1 MINIEKLHKMYE
13 GIIDGSELLTKDLRS
28 FGFSKREINEL
39 LSKKILVRVQKGI
52 YDLTTVDNL
61 FLYGIDLKNNGDRQ
75 RGLQCIKK
83 CYEIDPTHIKVC
95 LRLFKEAL
103 LDENVEESISY
114 IKEIDVND
122 FINDGNYF
130 NNTMFKLYLYL
141 LNKITELP
149 SEYKRVASALT
160 YDDVVLSATKNP
172 YHEKKSNLELENE
185 LRKAIFNNQYDLAIK
200 LLTDIKQ
207 KRIENDIRFLI
218 LLILLKELKSKYKLI
233 EEKCQLLRQD
243 GGIILLDGDNVNEEV
258 KDYIKGNYEDI
269 IAFEIGDTNNHKL
282 VLRYTSKKLNIFYTK
297 YFSEGIELFRQKKYR
312 ESIEHFKKLLSVGA
326 PYSNVYN
333 FIGLSYLGINEP
345 KNAIPYLIV
354 TTELNKN
361 EQEPYKGKYDY
372 TGLVNMIE
380 TRIKDAIDLKQNP
393 RLSTT
398 HSLDRI
404 NDYIILTGL
413 DVERACKELGLTE
426 KEIAIAL
433 LTYAKEYFV
442 RGNIKKGEEYISIYL
457 QKKTSSIESEK
468 LLKEIEELKK
478 LNRENSEINKT
489 LLLNQRTPN

>member
-282 VLRYTSKKLNIFYTK
+282 VLIYTSKKLNIFYTK
-297 YFSEGIELFRQKKYR
+297 YFSEGIELFRQKN
-312 ESIEHFKKLLSVGA
+312 IEKV
-326 PYSNVYN
+326 
-333 FIGLSYLGINEP
+333 
-345 KNAIPYLIV
+345 
-354 TTELNKN
+354 
-361 EQEPYKGKYDY
+361 
-372 TGLVNMIE
+372 
-380 TRIKDAIDLKQNP
+380 
-393 RLSTT
+393 
-398 HSLDRI
+398 
-404 NDYIILTGL
+404 
-413 DVERACKELGLTE
+413 
-426 KEIAIAL
+426 
-433 LTYAKEYFV
+433 
-442 RGNIKKGEEYISIYL
+442 
-457 QKKTSSIESEK
+457 
-468 LLKEIEELKK
+468 
-478 LNRENSEINKT
+478 
-489 LLLNQRTPN
+489 